1 MAEHAFDMTG
11 LMDRINKI
19 KKEGEEST
27 DFTLEFLQCL
37 MERHDLA
44 SSIPEDF
51 ELDDVPDSI
60 LSTLRSGELPS
71 KENLMIIEADTQN
84 FIIFELIWLCGM
96 NAISFYTE
104 DIELEEGEPSIFDSI
119 LTMLSISPGHFVGC
133 YLISVYT
140 LLMCKVPSVDMME
153 IITDNFNSEP
163 DRLMKNQDIFI
174 EMAAAILLRW
184 KEDKVYYYP
193 EIPPSS

>member
-1 MAEHAFDMTG
+1 MTELNFDMNG
-11 LMDRINKI
+11 LMDRINRI
-19 KKEGEEST
+19 KQEGEETT
-27 DFTLEFLQCL
+27 DFTVEFLQCL

-60 LSTLRSGELPS
+60 FSTLRCGDIPS
-71 KENLMIIEADTQN
+71 KEELILLESGVQNNL
-84 FIIFELIWLCGM
+84 IFEMIWLCGM
-96 NAISFYTE
+96 NAISYYTQDVE
-104 DIELEEGEPSIFDSI
+104 VDEGEVSVFESI
-119 LTMLSISPGHFVGC
+119 LTMLSVSPGHFVGC

-140 LLMCKVPSVDMME
+140 LLMCKVPSLEMME

-163 DRLMKNQDIFI
+163 DRLNKNQDIFV

-184 KEDKVYYYP
+184 KEDKVYYCP
-193 EIPPSS
+193 